1 MKLLLAL
8 GNPGPRYT
16 TTRHN
21 AGFIILDAYAA
32 EQGVQ
37 FAPKSRFN
45 AELAEFSHGG
55 EKVILAK
62 PTTFYNETGVAARA
76 VMDFY
81 KLPLDDVLVI
91 HDDVALDFGKIRVRR
106 GGESAGNN
114 GLKSLHQHIGQN
126 FWHIRLGTDN
136 KMRQQVG
143 DVDFVL
149 SNFTSDEQ
157 AILQQW
163 AAEQSASLIAQFL
176 AGDIA
181 ATSVT
186 YQPSV

>member
-8 GNPGPRYT
+8 GNPGPRYAA
-16 TTRHN
+16 TRHN

-37 FAPKSRFN
+37 FTPKSRFN

-62 PTTFYNETGVAARA
+62 PTTFYNETGVATRA
-76 VMDFY
+76 IMDFY
-81 KLPLDDVLVI
+81 KLSLDDVLVI

-114 GLKSLHQHIGQN
+114 GLKSLHQHIGQD

-136 KMRQQVG
+136 KMRQQIG
-143 DVDFVL
+143 DIDFVL
-149 SNFTSDEQ
+149 SSFTPTER
-157 AILQQW
+157 AILQGW
-163 AAEQSASLIAQFL
+163 MAEQSASLIAQFL